1 MGRGAGAAAP
11 GAATSRGLPRRL
23 GKGGFWLGIL
33 ILIPA
38 LLLYLPVFYYSLT
51 TPFGLVDDYFLWQL
65 ITLLD
70 EPARLVSWLKATF
83 VPGINADLLDPQG
96 RRYKPV
102 WEFYGAVVWKVFGP
116 NPALHHLSRWLLHF
130 GAVLAFAAAFWRI
143 AGHRSR
149 AESSSAA
156 SPGWRWLYRLLPL
169 ALLVYVCL
177 FFPNMPAARLGPQ
190 EVYSA
195 FFLGFCNWMAVLL
208 LTADREGGNGRA
220 KWWMSS
226 RLHYALFVLSYL
238 GLALSKETNIA
249 AALALLVGWY
259 ALGLARYGVN
269 RRVLRGG
276 LPLLLIFGLVLEK
289 VYAAAQ
295 ANGVGYGYPFSPQAF
310 LQNAGQIYAGLLQT
324 ETSGIIAGG
333 FIVLLAALTAAVIG
347 KIRRRMWD
355 KELGFILLLLGQ
367 GLALS
372 LLLSASYGVA
382 LRYWHILIPILAV
395 LLALAAGQLLRGAA
409 AGSPAWRYGMA
420 AVLAGFILFFTAA
433 NYYNFLYQTLA
444 QHSARQG
451 DAAAIA
457 AAARLHNA
465 GEYVHINTFRGTEQG
480 HIREEP
486 LRLLK
491 GYPRF
496 AARFHNQQY
505 VFHSEPPTDAA
516 QPWYSVVWYFPPD
529 ILPTALTWRSRE
541 NYPVLA
547 YARPVA
553 AFLQGGPPHQSLD
566 AGAFPLGEYRISL
579 HRRPADLPALAA
591 RLRAESTAAVE
602 DGGFAVYL
610 WDNRLIYYK
619 ERCTVTETRSNFRL
633 HLTPVDIAD
642 LPPRRQ
648 EAGFANMDFSFQNY
662 GLRLGMACIAG
673 RELPDYPIQSI
684 RAGQYPPDRE
694 SGRVAGRE
702 SNPELLWE
710 SRLIPYRVTAADYA
724 AIQAGEWGPPLAR
737 SFFALYRRGNTLAY
751 VKEPCAPAD
760 TAAGFFLHLTPRNS
774 SDLPPQRRK
783 HGFVSLDF
791 AFADYGLQVGA
802 ACLAARQLPEYAAR
816 SAISAGQFH
825 PDKGDLWRVE
835 LPAVE

>member
-1 MGRGAGAAAP
+1 MENRPAGAAP
-11 GAATSRGLPRRL
+11 GVADPGNLPRRL
-23 GKGGFWLGIL
+23 GPAALPAAVALF
-33 ILIPA
+33 LIPA

-51 TPFGLVDDYFLWQL
+51 TPFGLVDDYFLWQR

-70 EPARLVSWLKATF
+70 DPARLLRWLQATF
-83 VPGINADLLDPQG
+83 VPGVNGDFLDPQG
-96 RRYKPV
+96 RRYTPV

-143 AGHRSR
+143 AGHSSR
-149 AESSSAA
+149 AENSATA
-156 SPGWRWLYRLLPL
+156 GPGWRYLSLLLPL
-169 ALLVYVCL
+169 ALLVYICL
-177 FFPNMPAARLGPQ
+177 FFPNMPAARLAPQ

-195 FFLGFCNWMAVLL
+195 FFLGLCNWMAVLL
-208 LTADREGGNGRA
+208 LTADRRGGGSRA

-226 RLHYALFVLSYL
+226 RLHYALFGLSYL

-249 AALALLVGWY
+249 AAGGLLVGWY
-259 ALGLARYGVN
+259 ALGLARYGLT
-269 RRVLRGG
+269 RRVLLSG
-276 LPLLLIFGLVLEK
+276 LPLLLIFGLALAK
-289 VYAAAQ
+289 VAAAAQ

-310 LQNAGQIYAGLLQT
+310 MQNAGQIYAGLLQT

-333 FIVLLAALTAAVIG
+333 FIVLLAALAAAVIG
-347 KIRRRMWD
+347 KIRRRIWD
-355 KELGFILLLLGQ
+355 KELLFILLLLGQ
-367 GLALS
+367 GAGFYLT
-372 LLLSASYGVA
+372 LSAAYDA
-382 LRYWHILIPILAV
+382 PLRYWSILIPIGAM
-395 LLALAAGQLLRGAA
+395 LLALGGRQLLGWAA
-409 AGSPAWRYGMA
+409 AHSPAWRYGTA
-420 AVLAGFILFFTAA
+420 AALGGFILFFTAA

-444 QHSARQG
+444 QHSARQV

-465 GEYVHINTFRGTEQG
+465 GEYVHINAFRGTEQG

-496 AARFHNQQY
+496 AARFHNRQY
-505 VFHSEPPTDAA
+505 VFHQEPPVEAA
-516 QPWYSVVWYFPPD
+516 RPWYSVVWYFPPD
-529 ILPTALTWRSRE
+529 ILPTPFTWRSRE

-591 RLRAESTAAVE
+591 RRRAESTAAVE

-619 ERCTVTETRSNFRL
+619 ESCTDADTRSDFRL
-633 HLTPVDIAD
+633 HLTPVDGAN
-642 LPPRRQ
+642 LSPRRQ
-648 EAGFANMDFSFQNY
+648 ESGFANMDFSFQNY
-662 GLRLGMACIAG
+662 GLRIGMACIAG
-673 RELPDYPIQSI
+673 RELPDYPILSI
-684 RAGQYPPDRE
+684 SAGQYHPDRE
-694 SGRVAGRE
+694 SDRAGGRE
-702 SNPELLWE
+702 LVWE
-710 SRLIPYRVTAADYA
+710 SRLIPHRATAADYA
-724 AIQAGEWGPPLAR
+724 AIKAGEWGPPLAR
-737 SFFALYRRGNTLAY
+737 SVFALYRRGNTLAY
-751 VKEPCAPAD
+751 VKEPCVPAD
-760 TAAGFFLHLTPRNS
+760 TAAGFFLHLTPRDS
-774 SDLPPQRRK
+774 SDLPPQRRQ

-791 AFADYGLQVGA
+791 AFADYGLRIGA

-825 PDKGDLWRVE
+825 PDRGDLWRVE
-835 LPAVE
+835 LPAGE